1 MLTTLGFND
10 KTYEG
15 FSINVY
21 FNDQMKVNIEV
32 DMDTVKQEA
41 LTKVGLNF
49 INTNLDYDEAVQ
61 SYRTGGVTCE
71 EKYPIIIMIIHLL
84 KWR

>member
-1 MLTTLGFND
+1 
-10 KTYEG
+10 
-15 FSINVY
+15 
-21 FNDQMKVNIEV
+21 MKVNIEV

-49 INTNLDYDEAVQ
+49 SNTNLDYDEAVQ

-71 EKYPIIIMIIHLL
+71 EK
-84 KWR
+84 